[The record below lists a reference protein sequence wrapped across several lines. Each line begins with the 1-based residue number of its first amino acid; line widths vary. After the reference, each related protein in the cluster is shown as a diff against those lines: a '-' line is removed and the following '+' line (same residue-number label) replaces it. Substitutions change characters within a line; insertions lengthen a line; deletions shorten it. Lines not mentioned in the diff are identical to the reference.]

1 MMQVSRVHIY
11 LTYPFVLSW
20 SLLEAMSAGVAIVA
34 GDTDPVREVME
45 RGKTGIL
52 TDFFDKDA
60 LVDRVCEALDNAE
73 LRDSLGHARVIMSLK
88 TMI

>member
-1 MMQVSRVHIY
+1 M
-11 LTYPFVLSW
+11 
-20 SLLEAMSAGVAIVA
+20 
-34 GDTDPVREVME
+34 REVME
-45 RGKTGIL
+45 RRKTGIL